1 MDLTLSPGFSG
12 LITMK
17 FVFAEHNYVQFFN
30 NDSHLRDG
38 KNEGS
43 KRVNYFRSKGRLRVY
58 LHRFL

>member
-1 MDLTLSPGFSG
+1 MYLTLCPGFNG
-12 LITMK
+12 LIPMK

-43 KRVNYFRSKGRLRVY
+43 KRVNCYRSKGRLWVY
-58 LHRFL
+58 LQRFL